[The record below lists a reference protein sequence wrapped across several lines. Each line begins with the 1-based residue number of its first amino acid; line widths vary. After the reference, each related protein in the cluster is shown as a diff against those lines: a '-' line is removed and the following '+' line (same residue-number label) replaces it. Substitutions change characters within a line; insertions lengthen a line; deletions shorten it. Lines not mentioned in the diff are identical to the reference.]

1 MQRNPSGPT
10 GGGSDRAL
18 GSPTWPLQSWPSVP
32 NVSLR
37 RLPETQS
44 ATRACD
50 QPSGLLESNSFFMDE
65 APADQ
70 PKRSSRAYSRDQG
83 GQGGSHRCLS
93 RGVRVTVPWTRSI
106 SPSLLLDWARV
117 NHSPVSRHLHCPTT
131 CVDTGVTLGDCA
143 HIHGRGQ
150 AILPLDMGDSCS
162 DQQP

>member
-50 QPSGLLESNSFFMDE
+50 QPSGLLENNSFFMDE
-65 APADQ
+65 P
-70 PKRSSRAYSRDQG
+70 
-83 GQGGSHRCLS
+83 LL
-93 RGVRVTVPWTRSI
+93 I
-106 SPSLLLDWARV
+106 SPNEAHVHTQETKGGRAAPTDA
-117 NHSPVSRHLHCPTT
+117 CPEV
-131 CVDTGVTLGDCA
+131 CG
-143 HIHGRGQ
+143 
-150 AILPLDMGDSCS
+150 
-162 DQQP
+162 